1 MARHPFSH
9 PFVDCLCACA
19 VTPEFIEKCAEA
31 GVAAINKCICTDE
44 SMYQAIKEI
53 CSYREFIEKH
63 ADIATLVRTPA
74 DIEAASAAGK
84 VGILMGFQG
93 TLPLE
98 YDARLADIYADA
110 GVTIIQLT
118 YNYRNLVGSGN
129 MENNLVGLSEY
140 GYEVIDRL
148 NKAHVIV
155 DLSHACEQTQ
165 LDALQASKKPVMIS
179 HANCKAIHNTSRNVS
194 DEVLRAVRKNGGLIG
209 CCGFSAFIKPG
220 MVANTLDEMID
231 HIDHMVEICGID
243 HVAIGGDLTEGRKE
257 EEFFQFNYKPSV
269 IPPWPWPYTIGFES
283 TYKCRNLEE
292 ALRKRGYDEDS
303 IHKIFY
309 GNFLRLFREVQT

>member
-1 MARHPFSH
+1 MKFQN

-19 VTPEFIEKCAEA
+19 VTPEFIEKCADA

-53 CSYREFIEKH
+53 CNYREFIEKH
-63 ADIATLVRTPA
+63 SDIAMLVRRPE
-74 DIEAASAAGK
+74 DIEEAYRQHK
-84 VGILMGFQG
+84 VGIMMGFQG

-98 YDARLADIYADA
+98 YDVRLADIYADA

-129 MENNLVGLSEY
+129 MENNLVGLSEF
-140 GYEVIDRL
+140 GYEVIERL
-148 NKAHVIV
+148 NKAGVLV

-165 LDALQASKKPVMIS
+165 LEALKASKKPLMIS
-179 HANCKAIHNTSRNVS
+179 HANCRALHNTSRNVS
-194 DEVLRAVRKNGGLIG
+194 DEVLEAVRENNGLIG

-243 HVAIGGDLTEGRKE
+243 HVAIGGDLTEGRTE
-257 EEFFQFNYKPSV
+257 EEFLQYNYKPSV
-269 IPPWPWPYTIGFES
+269 IPPWPWPYTIDFES
-283 TYKCRNLEE
+283 TYKCRNLEN
-292 ALRKRGYDEDS
+292 ALRKRGYTEEQ
-303 IHKIFY
+303 IYQIFY
-309 GNFLRLFREVQT
+309 GNFMRVFREVKA